1 MLENKRHFPLVNHF
15 RSLWLFQ
22 MKMKRIPSPD
32 LQLTQGA
39 AHPQMNVLGGSA
51 LSYVLGKTLRFG
63 GIQTIPKTPW

>member
-1 MLENKRHFPLVNHF
+1 
-15 RSLWLFQ
+15 

-63 GIQTIPKTPW
+63 GIQTVPKTPW